1 MCGIAGVIASD
12 PSRLA
17 RIDEMVAALAH
28 RGPDDVGIERLD
40 GAALGHRRLSI
51 IDLVTG
57 HQPMFSVDRAAAI
70 VFNGE
75 IYNFRRLRA
84 ELEAEGRVF
93 RTESD
98 TEVVLN
104 LYDRDGDDCVLRLDG
119 MFAFALLDLRRGRL
133 LLARDHMGQ
142 KPLFFL
148 AAPGLFAFAS
158 EVKGL
163 LAGDFLR
170 RGIDMEA
177 LYHYVSLRFIPD
189 QRTLFRSIRK
199 LPAAHRLIYENG
211 EARVERYWGFSFIDK
226 ERGSDDALL
235 DRLDGS
241 LRETVRGHLVSD
253 VPVGCF
259 LSGGIDSSLITAMA
273 ASESAGKLATFSIGV
288 REEKFDELPY
298 ARRVAASCGTDHHE
312 EIASAD
318 LIRLVPE
325 MVWHMD
331 EPSDPFG
338 VGVYLASRLAARH
351 VKVVLSGDGG
361 DELFAGYDRFAGQGL
376 ADRLRIIPPP
386 IRRTV
391 LRGLID
397 RMPESFAYKSA
408 TQKLR
413 WINEMS
419 LLREGERYAESMSF
433 LRFTETAKKDLF
445 TETIRRGLDEIDS
458 RVKILEPFESKMAH
472 DPIDRMLY
480 TDLVTRVPDHLL
492 VIVDRMAMAHGLEVR
507 PPFLEH
513 RMVELAARV
522 PSSLKLRGRTLKYA
536 LRMLARR
543 YVDPAIANRPKRG
556 FGFPIAF
563 WMRDE
568 LRGFLLHVAERARFV
583 EAGILERETVHRLVR
598 EHVDGK
604 RDHNFRLWIL
614 LNLEVWHRLYMDGE
628 SIAEVTEWIERESAA

>member
-226 ERGSDDALL
+226 ERESDDALL